1 MKTAVGCWSATK
13 PAALWQRDTVLLVA
27 IAGLLGGCAAVGPNY
42 SAPVPTAPATWQ
54 SAAAARV
61 GLVRATPE
69 ELAHW
74 WRQLD
79 DPVLTEL
86 VEQALQTS
94 LDLRTAQAK
103 LREARARRA
112 LVVTNR
118 FPTVTASGTANVS
131 KGSAETGA
139 GKTRELYSAGFDAS
153 WEPDVLSAGSGAA
166 RKPPKPIWRLRRR
179 ISMLYRYR

>member
-54 SAAAARV
+54 SAAAALV

-112 LVVTNR
+112 LVATNR
-118 FPTVTASGTANVS
+118 FPTVTASGAVNVS
-131 KGSAETGA
+131 KGSAEAGA